1 MSHIRVVPKS
11 LEHTLIQVK
20 SKAFE
25 DTVVHVVGLA
35 TKGAQSILKNRQGA
49 SLLELDDVLVGNE
62 LVIATRNQQRGGLG
76 TLGGRRS
83 QHHGEDREKQ
93 RQAHDVGRCEL
104 VFRMDPEYYYE

>member
-1 MSHIRVVPKS
+1 MLR
-11 LEHTLIQVK
+11 
-20 SKAFE
+20 
-25 DTVVHVVGLA
+25 GLVQEPN
-35 TKGAQSILKNRQGA
+35 GALNGSSRDLGF
-49 SLLELDDVLVGNE
+49 LELDDVLVGNE